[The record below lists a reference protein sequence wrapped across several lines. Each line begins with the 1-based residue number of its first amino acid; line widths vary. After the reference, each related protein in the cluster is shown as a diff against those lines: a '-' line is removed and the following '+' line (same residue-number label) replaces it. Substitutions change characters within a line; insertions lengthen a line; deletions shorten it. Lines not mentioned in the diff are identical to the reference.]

1 MKRRVLK
8 FLIPVFCILAL
19 VLVFSITKVSKN
31 DIKSLVKDDID
42 VVINNVDVPIC
53 ITAQT
58 VENINDN
65 MWDISLDLNSK
76 VAIVDEE
83 EVQMTELFGISEDEL
98 DTIVKTSSFKE
109 FLEDNLTG
117 EVEYVNGEVVITN
130 PYSSEALIVETE
142 NVDILNTDNLKEIN
156 PVVDDIYVVKYND
169 AKSTKEAYYEL
180 CQNSQII
187 NISRDVKVYASDE
200 EAEVSELNN
209 MNSAWGTA
217 FCGMD
222 MYKKYLNYSNN
233 TNTVRVAVLD
243 TGIYSSH
250 EVFKGTDYGDR
261 IDYTYAHNYISNN
274 TNVTDDN
281 GHGTAVAGVIAEA
294 TPNNVKIVPIKV
306 MDDKGR
312 GYLSAVFSGIG
323 AVYQN
328 VDVINISLGS
338 KISDVSPN
346 NQTMYD
352 STLRRARNAGVIVC
366 CAAGNSANEGVTA
379 VEYPAASD
387 YAYGVAAIDEDKQ
400 RCDFSNYG
408 SSINYSMPGHN
419 IVLPGITGQDAY
431 VLTSGTSFASPCLAA
446 AAALVKLEHPDYT
459 FDQVDAELTKN
470 VVDLGNTG
478 KDIYYGKGYV
488 DFNVDKFAKPVFI
501 SAATTMTEWSTY
513 NRIKISAMDSVN
525 ITNYSITNSSNT
537 PSTSEWK
544 TTNSNTFID
553 VTYETRIPGTN
564 YVWLKDS
571 DGRVAYKQV
580 QVDNIDVINPGLI
593 SEIELLDLSKTSF
606 KVQTKFND
614 SESGLSRVEWHLE
627 DASGQEIA
635 YLVEQSEPIGTNN
648 NVTFSREFK
657 NLTVNSKY
665 TVYVV
670 AYDVVGNMK
679 ATKTFTVTTN
689 KADVNVFF
697 SDNGTTKLE
706 VEENEN
712 IENILNNKKQ
722 EFEAAKTRIY
732 NKNLSENNEKVIFE
746 ETDSL
751 FVNTANEISYPIIED
766 EKLYENY
773 SSDIKY
779 YTLNYKI
786 CYIKKKINLNSLKD
800 ITINYGDSDVSV
812 GKMNISKN
820 KFSVTPNDNNIANI
834 LVDDNSNILV
844 SSNNYAGST
853 QITIDIEETLTLAHV
868 TKTINVEV
876 KPITIRVKSATLDEK
891 VYDGENEVNVLDVI
905 FEGVLDKDKLEIKKD
920 YTVLALFDT
929 PDVGEDKTVFISVAL
944 TKTNLANSYIIEN
957 ENITM
962 KGTIKAG
969 MSFLK
974 GDINEDGKINADDAA
989 DAIEIFKTNAQT
1001 VENLAKGDMN
1011 NDGRVNAEDAAL
1023 IIEYFKTHG

>member
-19 VLVFSITKVSKN
+19 VLLFSITKVSKN

-65 MWDISLDLNSK
+65 MWDISFDLNSK

-187 NISRDVKVYASDE
+187 NISRDVKVYASNE

-665 TVYVV
+665 TVYAI

-712 IENILNNKKQ
+712 IENILNTKKQ

>member
-65 MWDISLDLNSK
+65 MWDISFDLNSK

-187 NISRDVKVYASDE
+187 NISRDVKVYASNE

-243 TGIYSSH
+243 TGVYSSH

-665 TVYVV
+665 TVYAI

-712 IENILNNKKQ
+712 IENILNTKKQ

-929 PDVGEDKTVFISVAL
+929 PEVGEDKTVYISVAL

>member
-19 VLVFSITKVSKN
+19 VLLFSITKVSKN

-65 MWDISLDLNSK
+65 MWDISFDLNSK

-408 SSINYSMPGHN
+408 SSINYSL
-419 IVLPGITGQDAY
+419 VL
-431 VLTSGTSFASPCLAA
+431 
-446 AAALVKLEHPDYT
+446 
-459 FDQVDAELTKN
+459 
-470 VVDLGNTG
+470 
-478 KDIYYGKGYV
+478 
-488 DFNVDKFAKPVFI
+488 
-501 SAATTMTEWSTY
+501 
-513 NRIKISAMDSVN
+513 
-525 ITNYSITNSSNT
+525 
-537 PSTSEWK
+537 
-544 TTNSNTFID
+544 
-553 VTYETRIPGTN
+553 
-564 YVWLKDS
+564 
-571 DGRVAYKQV
+571 
-580 QVDNIDVINPGLI
+580 
-593 SEIELLDLSKTSF
+593 LLQL
-606 KVQTKFND
+606 
-614 SESGLSRVEWHLE
+614 L
-627 DASGQEIA
+627 
-635 YLVEQSEPIGTNN
+635 
-648 NVTFSREFK
+648 
-657 NLTVNSKY
+657 
-665 TVYVV
+665 
-670 AYDVVGNMK
+670 
-679 ATKTFTVTTN
+679 
-689 KADVNVFF
+689 
-697 SDNGTTKLE
+697 
-706 VEENEN
+706 
-712 IENILNNKKQ
+712 
-722 EFEAAKTRIY
+722 
-732 NKNLSENNEKVIFE
+732 
-746 ETDSL
+746 
-751 FVNTANEISYPIIED
+751 
-766 EKLYENY
+766 
-773 SSDIKY
+773 
-779 YTLNYKI
+779 
-786 CYIKKKINLNSLKD
+786 
-800 ITINYGDSDVSV
+800 
-812 GKMNISKN
+812 
-820 KFSVTPNDNNIANI
+820 
-834 LVDDNSNILV
+834 
-844 SSNNYAGST
+844 
-853 QITIDIEETLTLAHV
+853 
-868 TKTINVEV
+868 
-876 KPITIRVKSATLDEK
+876 
-891 VYDGENEVNVLDVI
+891 
-905 FEGVLDKDKLEIKKD
+905 
-920 YTVLALFDT
+920 
-929 PDVGEDKTVFISVAL
+929 
-944 TKTNLANSYIIEN
+944 
-957 ENITM
+957 
-962 KGTIKAG
+962 
-969 MSFLK
+969 
-974 GDINEDGKINADDAA
+974 
-989 DAIEIFKTNAQT
+989 
-1001 VENLAKGDMN
+1001 
-1011 NDGRVNAEDAAL
+1011 
-1023 IIEYFKTHG
+1023 

>member
-19 VLVFSITKVSKN
+19 VLLFSITKVSKN

-65 MWDISLDLNSK
+65 MWDISFDLNSK

-665 TVYVV
+665 TVYAI

-712 IENILNNKKQ
+712 IENILNTKKQ

>member
-76 VAIVDEE
+76 IAIVDEE

-243 TGIYSSH
+243 TGVYSSH

-665 TVYVV
+665 TVYAI

-712 IENILNNKKQ
+712 IENILNTKKQ

-929 PDVGEDKTVFISVAL
+929 PEVGEDKTVYISVAL

>member
-65 MWDISLDLNSK
+65 MWDISFDLNSK

-712 IENILNNKKQ
+712 IENILNTKKQ

-1001 VENLAKGDMN
+1001 VENLAKGDMD

>member
-1 MKRRVLK
+1 M
-8 FLIPVFCILAL
+8 
-19 VLVFSITKVSKN
+19 
-31 DIKSLVKDDID
+31 
-42 VVINNVDVPIC
+42 
-53 ITAQT
+53 
-58 VENINDN
+58 
-65 MWDISLDLNSK
+65 
-76 VAIVDEE
+76 
-83 EVQMTELFGISEDEL
+83 
-98 DTIVKTSSFKE
+98 
-109 FLEDNLTG
+109 
-117 EVEYVNGEVVITN
+117 
-130 PYSSEALIVETE
+130 
-142 NVDILNTDNLKEIN
+142 
-156 PVVDDIYVVKYND
+156 
-169 AKSTKEAYYEL
+169 
-180 CQNSQII
+180 
-187 NISRDVKVYASDE
+187 
-200 EAEVSELNN
+200 
-209 MNSAWGTA
+209 
-217 FCGMD
+217 
-222 MYKKYLNYSNN
+222 
-233 TNTVRVAVLD
+233 
-243 TGIYSSH
+243 
-250 EVFKGTDYGDR
+250 
-261 IDYTYAHNYISNN
+261 
-274 TNVTDDN
+274 
-281 GHGTAVAGVIAEA
+281 
-294 TPNNVKIVPIKV
+294 
-306 MDDKGR
+306 
-312 GYLSAVFSGIG
+312 
-323 AVYQN
+323 
-328 VDVINISLGS
+328 
-338 KISDVSPN
+338 
-346 NQTMYD
+346 
-352 STLRRARNAGVIVC
+352 
-366 CAAGNSANEGVTA
+366 
-379 VEYPAASD
+379 
-387 YAYGVAAIDEDKQ
+387 
-400 RCDFSNYG
+400 
-408 SSINYSMPGHN
+408 
-419 IVLPGITGQDAY
+419 
-431 VLTSGTSFASPCLAA
+431 
-446 AAALVKLEHPDYT
+446 
-459 FDQVDAELTKN
+459 
-470 VVDLGNTG
+470 
-478 KDIYYGKGYV
+478 
-488 DFNVDKFAKPVFI
+488 DKFAKPVFI

-679 ATKTFTVTTN
+679 ATKSFTVTTN

-712 IENILNNKKQ
+712 IENILNTKKQ

-1011 NDGRVNAEDAAL
+1011 NDGRVNAEDASIFYCLQFGVL
-1023 IIEYFKTHG
+1023 IV

>member
-19 VLVFSITKVSKN
+19 VLVFSIKKVSKN
-31 DIKSLVKDDID
+31 DIKSLVKDNID
-42 VVINNVDVPIC
+42 VAIENVDVPIC

-58 VENINDN
+58 VEEINDN

-76 VAIVDEE
+76 VAVVDEQ

-142 NVDILNTDNLKEIN
+142 NVDILNTESIKEIN

-169 AKSTKEAYYEL
+169 AKSTKDAYYEL
-180 CQNSQII
+180 CQNSEII

-200 EAEVSELNN
+200 EVQALELNN
-209 MNSAWGTA
+209 MNSAWGTS
-217 FCGMD
+217 FCAMD
-222 MYKKYLNYSNN
+222 TYKKYLNYSNN

-243 TGIYSSH
+243 TGIYPSH
-250 EVFKGTDYGDR
+250 EVFKGQDYGDR

-294 TPNNVKIVPIKV
+294 TPNNVKIVPMKV
-306 MDDKGR
+306 MDEKGR
-312 GYLSAVFSGIG
+312 GYLSAVFSAIG
-323 AVYQN
+323 SVYKN

-338 KISDVSPN
+338 KQSDVSSN

-352 STLRRARNAGVIVC
+352 STLRKARNAGVIVC
-366 CAAGNSANEGVTA
+366 CAAGNSANEGITA
-379 VEYPAASD
+379 VEYPASSE
-387 YAYGVAAIDEDKQ
+387 YAYGVGAINQDQE

-408 SSINYSMPGHN
+408 ASIDYAMPGDN
-419 IVLPGITGQDAY
+419 VILPGISGQDAY
-431 VLTSGTSFASPCLAA
+431 VVTSGTSFASPCLAA
-446 AAALVKLEHPDYT
+446 TAALVKLENPNYT

-470 VVDLGNTG
+470 AVDLGNVG
-478 KDIYYGKGYV
+478 KDKYYGKGYV
-488 DFNVDKFAKPVFI
+488 DFSVDKFAKPVFI

>member
-19 VLVFSITKVSKN
+19 VLLFSITKVSKN

-65 MWDISLDLNSK
+65 MWDISFDLNSK

-470 VVDLGNTG
+470 VGDIGNTG

-665 TVYVV
+665 TVYAI

-712 IENILNNKKQ
+712 IENILNTKKQ

>member
-65 MWDISLDLNSK
+65 MWDISFDLNSK

-665 TVYVV
+665 TVYAI

-712 IENILNNKKQ
+712 IENILNTKKQ

>member
-65 MWDISLDLNSK
+65 MWDISFDLNSK

-187 NISRDVKVYASDE
+187 NISRDVKVYASNE

-243 TGIYSSH
+243 TGVYSSH

-665 TVYVV
+665 TVYAI

-712 IENILNNKKQ
+712 IENILNTKKQ

>member
-19 VLVFSITKVSKN
+19 VLLFSITKVSKN

-76 VAIVDEE
+76 IAIVDEE

-627 DASGQEIA
+627 DASGQKIA

-665 TVYVV
+665 TVYAI

-712 IENILNNKKQ
+712 IENILNTKKQ

>member
-65 MWDISLDLNSK
+65 MWDISFDLNSK

-187 NISRDVKVYASDE
+187 NISRDVKVYASNE

-665 TVYVV
+665 TVYAI

-712 IENILNNKKQ
+712 IENILNTKKQ

>member
-19 VLVFSITKVSKN
+19 VLLFSITKVSKN

-65 MWDISLDLNSK
+65 MWDISFDLNSK

-627 DASGQEIA
+627 DASGQKIA

-665 TVYVV
+665 TVYAI

-712 IENILNNKKQ
+712 IENILNTKKQ

-779 YTLNYKI
+779 YTLNIFRRK
-786 CYIKKKINLNSLKD
+786 NL
-800 ITINYGDSDVSV
+800 
-812 GKMNISKN
+812 
-820 KFSVTPNDNNIANI
+820 
-834 LVDDNSNILV
+834 
-844 SSNNYAGST
+844 
-853 QITIDIEETLTLAHV
+853 
-868 TKTINVEV
+868 
-876 KPITIRVKSATLDEK
+876 
-891 VYDGENEVNVLDVI
+891 
-905 FEGVLDKDKLEIKKD
+905 
-920 YTVLALFDT
+920 
-929 PDVGEDKTVFISVAL
+929 
-944 TKTNLANSYIIEN
+944 
-957 ENITM
+957 
-962 KGTIKAG
+962 
-969 MSFLK
+969 
-974 GDINEDGKINADDAA
+974 
-989 DAIEIFKTNAQT
+989 
-1001 VENLAKGDMN
+1001 
-1011 NDGRVNAEDAAL
+1011 
-1023 IIEYFKTHG
+1023 

>member
-19 VLVFSITKVSKN
+19 VLLFSITKVSKN

-65 MWDISLDLNSK
+65 MWDISFDLNSK

-627 DASGQEIA
+627 DASGQKIA

-665 TVYVV
+665 TVYAI

-712 IENILNNKKQ
+712 IENILNTKKQ

>member
-19 VLVFSITKVSKN
+19 VLLFSITKVSKN

-65 MWDISLDLNSK
+65 MWDISFDLNSK

-187 NISRDVKVYASDE
+187 NISRDVKVYASNE

-243 TGIYSSH
+243 TGVYSSH

-665 TVYVV
+665 TVYAI

-712 IENILNNKKQ
+712 IENILNTKKQ

>member
-19 VLVFSITKVSKN
+19 VLLFSITKVSKN

-65 MWDISLDLNSK
+65 MWDISFDLNSK

-665 TVYVV
+665 TVYAI

-712 IENILNNKKQ
+712 IENILNTKKQ

-1023 IIEYFKTHG
+1023 IIEYFKTHV